1 MRLNNVSSTSP
12 RALARKTGFTLIEL
26 LVVIAIIAILAA
38 MLLPALSASKKKAQ
52 GIACLG
58 NCRQLMLGW
67 IQYAGEYNDLLIANG
82 TGSTHWVYDG
92 KFLDW
97 TSASVNTNS
106 QALID
111 PTQSLMANYIKS
123 PGVYKCPGDN
133 VDGPVGPRVRS
144 VAMNGVLG
152 NSSGPTVVGNFPQ
165 PQDPVYFGKGS
176 GFGVGHGAQKMNDLN
191 KPGPSQIW
199 VTLDEHADPI
209 DDAVFMFDPGAALAS
224 EYWRELPASYHNGAC
239 SFSFADGH
247 SEIHKWLNIGG
258 QTAWPVQKQQF
269 NTYQQYVWGQQT
281 MRNSVDWNWMQ
292 SGMPYQ

>member
-1 MRLNNVSSTSP
+1 MRLNNVFTTSP
-12 RALARKTGFTLIEL
+12 RALARKAGFTLIEL

-67 IQYAGEYNDLLIANG
+67 IQYAGDNNDVLIANG
-82 TGSTHWVYDG
+82 TGPIHWVYDG
-92 KFLDW
+92 ATMNW
-97 TSASVNTNS
+97 GTTSVNTNS
-106 QALID
+106 QVLID

-133 VDGPVGPRVRS
+133 VDGPIGPRVRS

-152 NSSGPTVVGNFPQ
+152 NSSGPTVKGNFPQ
-165 PQDPVYFGKGS
+165 PQDPIYFGS
-176 GFGVGHGAQKMNDLN
+176 GGVGRGAQKMNDLN

-258 QTAWPVQKQQF
+258 QTVWPVQKVQY
-269 NTYQQYVWGQQT
+269 NTYNQYAWGSQT
-281 MRNSVDWNWMQ
+281 MRNSVDWNWMD